1 MLKTFSSAIG
11 IGNGKKL
18 EKKEDIDEENNNNN
32 SFPSKLGLRPSRA
45 VPALPA
51 SDEEEEDI
59 NNTSDDIYD
68 ETKNGSKLNSEDLV
82 TSSAFSTTTTT
93 TSSNSSNNQ
102 NNNNYIN
109 SNSNINNNNNSILD
123 EKVSTLQ
130 RQNRNLLK
138 QIVSMKQT
146 SSYSNSSIGVTSL
159 NFSGSS
165 SSNNNNMFTSSSPR
179 NGVNG
184 GGIKYDDDQNDE
196 TMHPMQRMKNQL
208 ALCELKLRRAHKNFH
223 DLSKRTRE
231 LETENARAERNL
243 LDLSNQV
250 KVAKGTIRDK
260 DKLYTNL
267 QKKYQNACA
276 TIEKIK
282 LTHEKEQNNEIKEL
296 KQANSM
302 LVKHA
307 KMCEQRVTN
316 SEKLAHDCQQQ
327 LEASNNNG
335 LKWKKDRQ
343 DIGNYALSLE
353 SALKKAQKN
362 IQALKRK
369 QQEMIAD
376 HNKNNNMMY
385 NAQTPRDMSFNTNI
399 IPNVNNTF
407 TRTFDDNN
415 NGILSP
421 SAKATF
427 VNNTNDNNINSTNSP
442 STSSFLPSPPPP
454 PPLDDDSTL
463 YRAPPPSSPVTQ
475 EFFS

>member
-1 MLKTFSSAIG
+1 M
-11 IGNGKKL
+11 
-18 EKKEDIDEENNNNN
+18 
-32 SFPSKLGLRPSRA
+32 
-45 VPALPA
+45 PA

-59 NNTSDDIYD
+59 NNTSDGIYD

-82 TSSAFSTTTTT
+82 TSSAFSTT

-267 QKKYQNACA
+267 KKN
-276 TIEKIK
+276 IK
-282 LTHEKEQNNEIKEL
+282 MH
-296 KQANSM
+296 
-302 LVKHA
+302 V
-307 KMCEQRVTN
+307 
-316 SEKLAHDCQQQ
+316 Q
-327 LEASNNNG
+327 L
-335 LKWKKDRQ
+335 
-343 DIGNYALSLE
+343 
-353 SALKKAQKN
+353 LKK
-362 IQALKRK
+362 
-369 QQEMIAD
+369 
-376 HNKNNNMMY
+376 
-385 NAQTPRDMSFNTNI
+385 
-399 IPNVNNTF
+399 
-407 TRTFDDNN
+407 
-415 NGILSP
+415 
-421 SAKATF
+421 
-427 VNNTNDNNINSTNSP
+427 
-442 STSSFLPSPPPP
+442 SSLH
-454 PPLDDDSTL
+454 
-463 YRAPPPSSPVTQ
+463 
-475 EFFS
+475 